1 MWGGKGK
8 PPTSLLH
15 KARAASGGGTYRSV
29 SIVSSPS
36 SVGMAPSRALLYN
49 KLLRVAHEEVPPQRR
64 EEGEPPPRRAASRV
78 PAGTGCTPPGAPHN
92 SNAPN
97 TNRFCSQKG
106 EREEHA
112 ASKEA
117 QGSRPSPSRDP
128 TIEIPRRKK
137 SKMSPEKRGGLEFLL
152 TFLGDIL
159 RISPTRVMRPPKAP
173 HFGL

>member
-1 MWGGKGK
+1 M
-8 PPTSLLH
+8 
-15 KARAASGGGTYRSV
+15 
-29 SIVSSPS
+29 
-36 SVGMAPSRALLYN
+36 YN

-128 TIEIPRRKK
+128 TIDIPRRKK
-137 SKMSPEKRGGLEFLL
+137 SKMSPKIRGRFKGFGLFRGC
-152 TFLGDIL
+152 F
-159 RISPTRVMRPPKAP
+159 RISPRVIRRPTP
-173 HFGL
+173 